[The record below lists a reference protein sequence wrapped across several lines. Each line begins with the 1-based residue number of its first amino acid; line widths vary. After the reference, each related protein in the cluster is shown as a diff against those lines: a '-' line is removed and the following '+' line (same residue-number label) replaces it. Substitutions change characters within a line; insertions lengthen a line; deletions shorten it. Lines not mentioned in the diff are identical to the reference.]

1 MKVLF
6 WGLFLV
12 ALAFVL
18 HLIVWKIHLPKRQTK
33 IMLLMFFGT
42 LIAGSAFLWTH
53 PAFSLFGVAAPD
65 GSIEYVRIALLFTAF
80 TLAYMITY
88 SGLEADSPSLVMVL
102 SIDQAGPEG
111 LSKQIFFQQMTD
123 DILIKPRVRDLLTD
137 KMAYL
142 DGNTYRLTP
151 KGVLLAK
158 IFVVYRSILGA
169 GKGG

>member
-6 WGLFLV
+6 WGLFLLV
-12 ALAFVL
+12 SAFL
-18 HLIVWKIHLPKRQTK
+18 FHLVVWKIRLPKRQTK
-33 IMLLMFFGT
+33 VLLLIFFGT
-42 LIAGSAFLWTH
+42 LILGLSLLWTR
-53 PAFSLFGVAAPD
+53 PTISLFGVAAPN
-65 GSIEYVRIALLFTAF
+65 GWVEHLRIALLFTAF

-102 SIDQAGPEG
+102 SIAQAGPGG
-111 LSKQIFFQQMTD
+111 LSRDVFFKQMTD

-142 DGNTYRLTP
+142 DGETYRLTP
-151 KGVLLAK
+151 KGILLAK
-158 IFVVYRSILGA
+158 IFVVYRNILGA

>member
-6 WGLFLV
+6 WGLCLLV
-12 ALAFVL
+12 LAFLL
-18 HLIVWKIHLPKRQTK
+18 HLVVWKVRLPKRQTK
-33 IMLLMFFGT
+33 IMLIIFFVT
-42 LIAGSAFLWTH
+42 LVTGSAFLWTH
-53 PAFSLFGVAAPD
+53 PAYSLFGIEAP
-65 GSIEYVRIALLFTAF
+65 GVWTEFLRIALLFTAF

-88 SGLEADSPSLVMVL
+88 SALEADSPSLVMVL
-102 SIDQAGPEG
+102 SIARAGPEG
-111 LSKQIFFQQMTD
+111 LSKDVFFQQMTD

-142 DGNTYRLTP
+142 DGDTYRLTP
-151 KGVLLAK
+151 KGTLLAK

>member
-6 WGLFLV
+6 WGLSLLV
-12 ALAFVL
+12 LAFLL
-18 HLIVWKIHLPKRQTK
+18 HLVVWKIRLPKRQTK
-33 IMLLMFFGT
+33 IMLLIFFGT
-42 LIAGSAFLWTH
+42 LILGSALLWTH
-53 PAFSLFGVAAPD
+53 PAVSLFGIAAPD
-65 GSIEYVRIALLFTAF
+65 GWIEYIRIAFLFTAF

-102 SIDQAGPEG
+102 SIARAGPGG
-111 LSKQIFFQQMTD
+111 LSRDVFFKQMTD
-123 DILIKPRVRDLLTD
+123 DILIKPRVKDLLTD

-142 DGNTYRLTP
+142 DGETYRLTP

-158 IFVVYRSILGA
+158 IFVVYRNILGA

>member
-1 MKVLF
+1 MV
-6 WGLFLV
+6 
-12 ALAFVL
+12 LAFVL
-18 HLIVWKIHLPKRQTK
+18 HLVVWKIRLPKRQTQV
-33 IMLLMFFGT
+33 MLLIFFGT

-53 PAFSLFGVAAPD
+53 PSFSLFGVGAPAEWT
-65 GSIEYVRIALLFTAF
+65 EYVRIALLFTAF

-102 SIDQAGPEG
+102 SIARAGPEG
-111 LSKQIFFQQMTD
+111 LSKDVFYQQMTD

-142 DGNTYRLTP
+142 DGETYRLTS
-151 KGVLLAK
+151 KGILLAR
-158 IFVVYRSILGA
+158 IFVIYRNFLGA

>member
-6 WGLFLV
+6 WGLCLV

-18 HLIVWKIHLPKRQTK
+18 HLIVWKIHLPKRQIKT
-33 IMLLMFFGT
+33 MLLMFFGT
-42 LIAGSAFLWTH
+42 LIFGSAFLWTH
-53 PAFSLFGVAAPD
+53 PAISLFGIGVPD
-65 GSIEYVRIALLFTAF
+65 GWIEYVRIALLFTAF

-88 SGLEADSPSLVMVL
+88 TGLEADSPSLVMAL
-102 SIDQAGPEG
+102 SISQAGPEG
-111 LSKQIFFQQMTD
+111 LSKNVFFQQMTD
-123 DILIKPRVRDLLTD
+123 DILIKPRVRDLVTD

-142 DGNTYRLTP
+142 DGDTYRLTP
-151 KGVLLAK
+151 KGILLAN

>member
-6 WGLFLV
+6 WSLFLLV
-12 ALAFVL
+12 MAFVL
-18 HLIVWKIHLPKRQTK
+18 HLVVWKIRLPKRQIKT
-33 IMLLMFFGT
+33 MLLIFFGA
-42 LIAGSAFLWTH
+42 LILGSAYLWND
-53 PAFSLFGVAAPD
+53 PSVALFGIDAPTRVTEF
-65 GSIEYVRIALLFTAF
+65 IRIALMFTAF

-88 SGLEADSPSLVMVL
+88 TGLEADSPSLVMVL
-102 SIDQAGPEG
+102 NIAQAGPEG
-111 LSKQIFFQQMTD
+111 LSKDVFFQQMTD

-142 DGNTYRLTP
+142 DGDTYRLTP
-151 KGVLLAK
+151 KGVLLAN